1 MKCPRCHVDVPTEA
15 VRCPDCKLP
24 KPKSLIAQAG
34 KDKDKKKTSPA
45 YRRDVQRGRGPS
57 AKAERKMPRW
67 ISIAAGAL
75 SLVLVVAIGVYVYW
89 YFAHKTSEL
98 DPHLAQPA
106 MQKLRQMPS
115 PQADLTV
122 EQYLNQELE
131 KSRRI
136 GNLVSTQG
144 WTMRP
149 VAGTRSKMLICFSF
163 MERDN
168 TEQRAEWL
176 ADLSHD
182 TFTPQTELARAAY
195 RQ

>member
-1 MKCPRCHVDVPTEA
+1 
-15 VRCPDCKLP
+15 L
-24 KPKSLIAQAG
+24 
-34 KDKDKKKTSPA
+34 
-45 YRRDVQRGRGPS
+45 S
-57 AKAERKMPRW
+57 A
-67 ISIAAGAL
+67 
-75 SLVLVVAIGVYVYW
+75 VLVVALGVYLYW
-89 YFAHKTSEL
+89 HFIHTTSEL

-106 MQKLRQMPS
+106 MQKLMHMPS
-115 PQADLTV
+115 QKADLTV

-131 KSRRI
+131 NSRRI

-149 VAGTRSKMLICFSF
+149 VEGSRSKMLISF
-163 MERDN
+163 TFIERDN

-182 TFTPQTELARAAY
+182 TFTPQTELAKAAF

>member
-34 KDKDKKKTSPA
+34 MNKDKKGTLPA
-45 YRRDVQRGRGPS
+45 ARRDARPSHGPR
-57 AKAERKMPRW
+57 AKSERKLPRW
-67 ISIAAGAL
+67 VSIAAGAL
-75 SLVLVVAIGVYVYW
+75 SVVLIVGIGVYVYW
-89 YFAHKTSEL
+89 YFSHMTSEL

-106 MQKLRQMPS
+106 MQKLRHMPS
-115 PQADLTV
+115 PQANLTV

-149 VAGTRSKMLICFSF
+149 VEGTRSKMLIAFSF
-163 MERDN
+163 TERDN

>member
-1 MKCPRCHVDVPTEA
+1 VPTEA
-15 VRCPDCKLP
+15 IRCPDCKLP
-24 KPKSLIAQAG
+24 KPKSLIVQAG
-34 KDKDKKKTSPA
+34 KSQTKKQAPA
-45 YRRDVQRGRGPS
+45 AGTRSKPGRPRT
-57 AKAERKMPRW
+57 KRERKLPRW
-67 ISIAAGAL
+67 ANVAAGAL
-75 SLVLVVAIGVYVYW
+75 SALLAVALGVYLYW
-89 YFAHKTSEL
+89 HFTHTTSEL

-115 PQADLTV
+115 PQADMTV

-149 VAGTRSKMLICFSF
+149 VEGSRSKMLISFSF
-163 MERDN
+163 IERDN

-176 ADLSHD
+176 ADLSRD
-182 TFTPQTELARAAY
+182 TFTPQTELARAAF